1 MDNKVY
7 KEVSE
12 ILEDQMK
19 KIVKKGDISPQELE
33 LLYKTSAIVLDF
45 DTREAMKGEEKK
57 SQGMSVDKGMSMRSE
72 YSQHYPPMYWQR
84 YMNNAYDGNSYDSS
98 CRHEQMSRDGHSMDG
113 MSHDRDYSRE
123 QWGNSRD
130 GSYRRDYSRERDYS
144 RDGYSEEG
152 YNGEGSYRRGRDA
165 RGRYTSRGYS
175 YDKDY
180 SRVSE
185 KERMLNKLESM
196 LDDTSSEKE
205 KRAIEQCIERISK

>member
-1 MDNKVY
+1 MIDNKVY

-33 LLYKTSAIVLDF
+33 MLYKTSAIVLDF

-57 SQGMSVDKGMSMRSE
+57 NEGMSMDKGMSMRGG
-72 YSQHYPPMYWQR
+72 YSQHYPSMYWQR
-84 YMNNAYDGNSYDSS
+84 YMDNAYDGNSYDSS
-98 CRHEQMSRDGHSMDG
+98 YRHEQMSRDGHSMDN

-130 GSYRRDYSRERDYS
+130 GSYRRDYSRDHDYS
-144 RDGYSEEG
+144 RDGYSEDG
-152 YNGEGSYRRGRDA
+152 YSGEGSYRRGRDA
-165 RGRYTSRGYS
+165 RGRYTSR
-175 YDKDY
+175 DY
-180 SRVSE
+180 SRISE
-185 KERMLNKLESM
+185 TERMLNKLESM